1 MDRMLPRCTP
11 EEAGIASKT
20 LENLLDALEDTGTEM
35 HGLMIARHGK
45 VCAEGWWAPYAPNL
59 VHGDQSLT
67 KTYTITALG
76 LLHDEGK
83 LELEEKLVDIF
94 PQYMPEVIS
103 ENLQAM
109 TVRNLMSFGS
119 GVEQMVSIADADW
132 LRRFFALP
140 VTNPPGSS
148 FFYSGVCTAVG
159 GAIVRERT
167 GMGLIAYLTPRLFDK
182 IGIDASHIKTIYTGD
197 GLEYGGGGF
206 FTTTEDNLRLMLQM
220 PAAAF
225 GMGNASCPG
234 NGAAKS
240 HQNRSIPLQRQPEI
254 QASQTILWAMA
265 CNAGCASRM
274 VLTAPTALWDSL
286 LLSFPLPIWSSLL
299 TKPLIRANCSIKRYW
314 TRYGPNC
321 CRM

>member
-148 FFYSGVCTAVG
+148 FF
-159 GAIVRERT
+159 
-167 GMGLIAYLTPRLFDK
+167 
-182 IGIDASHIKTIYTGD
+182 
-197 GLEYGGGGF
+197 
-206 FTTTEDNLRLMLQM
+206 
-220 PAAAF
+220 
-225 GMGNASCPG
+225 
-234 NGAAKS
+234 
-240 HQNRSIPLQRQPEI
+240 LQR
-254 QASQTILWAMA
+254 
-265 CNAGCASRM
+265 RM
-274 VLTAPTALWDSL
+274 H
-286 LLSFPLPIWSSLL
+286 
-299 TKPLIRANCSIKRYW
+299 
-314 TRYGPNC
+314 C
-321 CRM
+321 CRGSYCA

>member
-119 GVEQMVSIADADW
+119 GVEQMVSIADADCAVF
-132 LRRFFALP
+132 LRFLLP
-140 VTNPPGSS
+140 TLRAPP
-148 FFYSGVCTAVG
+148 
-159 GAIVRERT
+159 
-167 GMGLIAYLTPRLFDK
+167 
-182 IGIDASHIKTIYTGD
+182 
-197 GLEYGGGGF
+197 F
-206 FTTTEDNLRLMLQM
+206 FT
-220 PAAAF
+220 AAYA
-225 GMGNASCPG
+225 
-234 NGAAKS
+234 
-240 HQNRSIPLQRQPEI
+240 
-254 QASQTILWAMA
+254 
-265 CNAGCASRM
+265 
-274 VLTAPTALWDSL
+274 
-286 LLSFPLPIWSSLL
+286 LLSGELL
-299 TKPLIRANCSIKRYW
+299 CVN
-314 TRYGPNC
+314 GPAWALLHI
-321 CRM
+321 

>member
-148 FFYSGVCTAVG
+148 FFTA
-159 GAIVRERT
+159 
-167 GMGLIAYLTPRLFDK
+167 AY
-182 IGIDASHIKTIYTGD
+182 A
-197 GLEYGGGGF
+197 
-206 FTTTEDNLRLMLQM
+206 
-220 PAAAF
+220 
-225 GMGNASCPG
+225 
-234 NGAAKS
+234 
-240 HQNRSIPLQRQPEI
+240 
-254 QASQTILWAMA
+254 
-265 CNAGCASRM
+265 
-274 VLTAPTALWDSL
+274 
-286 LLSFPLPIWSSLL
+286 LLSGELL
-299 TKPLIRANCSIKRYW
+299 CVN
-314 TRYGPNC
+314 GPAWALLHI
-321 CRM
+321 

>member
-1 MDRMLPRCTP
+1 MGAIRSELGPRRP
-11 EEAGIASKT
+11 VF
-20 LENLLDALEDTGTEM
+20 D
-35 HGLMIARHGK
+35 
-45 VCAEGWWAPYAPNL
+45 
-59 VHGDQSLT
+59 

-159 GAIVRERT
+159 ELLCVNGPAWA
-167 GMGLIAYLTPRLFDK
+167 LL
-182 IGIDASHIKTIYTGD
+182 HI
-197 GLEYGGGGF
+197 
-206 FTTTEDNLRLMLQM
+206 
-220 PAAAF
+220 
-225 GMGNASCPG
+225 
-234 NGAAKS
+234 
-240 HQNRSIPLQRQPEI
+240 
-254 QASQTILWAMA
+254 
-265 CNAGCASRM
+265 
-274 VLTAPTALWDSL
+274 
-286 LLSFPLPIWSSLL
+286 
-299 TKPLIRANCSIKRYW
+299 
-314 TRYGPNC
+314 
-321 CRM
+321 